1 VENDNIITIRNVYKR
16 FKHVEALIDVSLD
29 VKRGEVLFIFGPSG
43 GGKSTLLRCIN
54 QLEKVNEGEIIVDGI
69 RVTEPRADLDTLRSE
84 VGMVFQLFNLFPH
97 LTALQNITIAQ
108 EKVRKWP
115 KEQAIETAH
124 RLLKRVGLPEKADA
138 YPEQLSGGQKQRVAI
153 ARALAM
159 NPLIMLF
166 DEPTS
171 ALDAE
176 MIREVL
182 DVMIDLAREGM
193 TMLVVSHE
201 MGFAKAAADRMV
213 FLADGKVIEE
223 GSVEDIY
230 NHPQQA
236 RTKAFIDQILY

>member
-54 QLEKVNEGEIIVDGI
+54 QLEKVNEGEILVDGI